1 MSVFGHVAGYDLEN
15 HADAGGSVDRRTR
28 RTRRAL
34 FEALIEM
41 ILEGDYDAISVSNIA
56 DRANV
61 GRSTFYAHFSDK
73 DDLLRN
79 GVGHFRTTLFAQ
91 HGEEVAGETVPA
103 RRALGFSRFMFQHL
117 KEQRRLYRAPM
128 RGRAGPIVLERFRL
142 FLSELVRSELGA
154 GEKERG
160 KDVPTEVTVQ
170 FVVGAFTA
178 LLTSWLDRGAKE
190 APETMDSMFRALAL
204 KGLEGPDPRNLNAR

>member
-1 MSVFGHVAGYDLEN
+1 MSVFGHVPGYDLEN
-15 HADAGGSVDRRTR
+15 HAGEGGGVDRRTR

-41 ILEGDYDAISVSNIA
+41 ILEGDYDAISVSDIA

-79 GVGHFRTTLFAQ
+79 GVGHFRTILSAR

-103 RRALGFSRFMFQHL
+103 RRALGFSRFMFEHL
-117 KEQRRLYRAPM
+117 KEQRRLYRALM
-128 RGRAGPIVLERFRL
+128 RGRAGPIVMERFRL
-142 FLSELVRSELGA
+142 FLSELVRSELSA
-154 GEKERG
+154 AARERG

-170 FVVGAFTA
+170 FVVGAFLA
-178 LLTSWLDRGAKE
+178 LLTWWLDRGAKE
-190 APETMDSMFRALAL
+190 APEAMDAMFRALAIG
-204 KGLEGPDPRNLNAR
+204 GLEARGGEI